1 MSKDKLVLLVGK
13 SGSGKNYI
21 INSLKDKGYN
31 IKDVKSR
38 TTREP
43 RYKGEDTH
51 IFVDESKYVK
61 DKLFNTIIAYTFFN
75 GNHYY
80 TLSKDLEGCNI
91 YIIDPDGVLSF
102 KNYEIRDIIVV
113 YLHCPFYKLIYRLVK
128 RDGFK
133 KGLKRFFHDIK
144 KFKKIHYDDI
154 ITQEHAEEDL
164 IQILEL
170 TKSEK

>member
-21 INSLKDKGYN
+21 INSLKEKGYN

-43 RYKGEDTH
+43 RYGGEDTH
-51 IFVDESKYVK
+51 IFVDESRYVN

-80 TLSKDLEGCNI
+80 TL
-91 YIIDPDGVLSF
+91 
-102 KNYEIRDIIVV
+102 
-113 YLHCPFYKLIYRLVK
+113 
-128 RDGFK
+128 
-133 KGLKRFFHDIK
+133 
-144 KFKKIHYDDI
+144 
-154 ITQEHAEEDL
+154 
-164 IQILEL
+164 
-170 TKSEK
+170 